1 MIKILSPEHFDDSDM
16 ESAIPME
23 IEEVVQQDAKVLV
36 VQTNLPAESFF
47 DMSFMKFLLTLIE
60 GQVVFEKQPERLLFY
75 SVVTESWYSFHL
87 SEQHGIDACRR
98 HYKVVPNNVCVA
110 VDLALNCNTHTPDPM
125 TYLQ

>member
-36 VQTNLPAESFF
+36 VQTNLPADSFF
-47 DMSFMKFLLTLIE
+47 DMSFMQFLLTLIK
-60 GQVVFEKQPERLLFY
+60 GQVAFETQPERLLFY
-75 SVVTESWYSFHL
+75 SVVTQSWYSFHV
-87 SEQHGIDACRR
+87 SEQYGIEACRR
-98 HYKVVPNNVCVA
+98 NYIVIPNNVCVA
-110 VDLALNCNTHTPDPM
+110 VDLALNCHTHIPDTI